1 MPNKVLTEDPGIS
14 GEQKKFTDSHPV
26 NRKGTK
32 VGGRGRGRRRGGS
45 EHRNRRPE
53 SVDSTD
59 TDDDSC
65 Q

>member
-1 MPNKVLTEDPGIS
+1 MSNKVLPDGPNTR
-14 GEQKKFTDSHPV
+14 GEQKKFVDPHPT
-26 NRKGTK
+26 NRKGTPL
-32 VGGRGRGRRRGGS
+32 GGRGRGRCKGGS